1 MMARRWP
8 VFLGLALVGLLLL
21 AALVYISDPLLVWA
35 ELYAVGAWGLLVV
48 LANVLCSL
56 LAAMTSWYVLL
67 RSAGILVPR
76 ASSAGAYICGYA
88 VNYVTPVMYLGGEPV
103 RVYLVA
109 RRTGVPMARVAATV
123 VVERLLASLSVLAF
137 VSIGIFFV
145 LGSPGISPADKRWME
160 IGLGIAVA
168 FVLAVLFSFV
178 RDYRWLSRLI
188 TWLAKHFSGRGR
200 TLRAAA
206 RVAETEREVYVAFAQ
221 RLPHTLLALLLQLAS
236 VFFSYLRPQ
245 VFLHFTQSPLCTFPQ
260 LSFYFT
266 LNFFL
271 TMFLWITPGGVG
283 IAEGGRMGI
292 FSLIGMMP
300 SQALAFS
307 VLFRGAELIIVV
319 VGLYLLAHQGVLRVI
334 GQEAQNIPSGKPE
347 PENMACGDE
356 GAGEKGRKNKG
367 RRP

>member
-1 MMARRWP
+1 MTRRWP

-35 ELYAVGAWGLLVV
+35 ELYAVGVWGLFVV
-48 LANVLCSL
+48 SANVLCSL
-56 LAAMTSWYVLL
+56 VAATASWYVLL
-67 RSAGILVPR
+67 RSAGILVPL

-88 VNYVTPVMYLGGEPV
+88 LNYITPVMYLGGEPV

-109 RRTGVPMARVAATV
+109 RRAGVPMARVAATV
-123 VVERLLASLSVLAF
+123 VVERLLAALSVLAF

-145 LGSPGISPADKRWME
+145 LGSPGLSPADKRWME

-168 FVLAVLFSFV
+168 FVLAVLLSFV

-188 TWLAKHFSGRGR
+188 TRLAKPFPGRGR

-206 RVAETEREVYVAFAQ
+206 RVAETEREVYAAFAH
-221 RLPHTLLALLLQLAS
+221 RFPHTLLALLLQLAS

-271 TMFLWITPGGVG
+271 TVFLWITPGGVG

-292 FSLIGMMP
+292 FSLIGLRP

-307 VLFRGAELIIVV
+307 VLFRAAELIVV
-319 VGLYLLAHQGVLRVI
+319 AVGLYLLVHQGILRAI
-334 GQEAQNIPSGKPE
+334 GQGARKKSGSRPE
-347 PENMACGDE
+347 MESMACGDG
-356 GAGEKGRKNKG
+356 GAGEEGQKKN